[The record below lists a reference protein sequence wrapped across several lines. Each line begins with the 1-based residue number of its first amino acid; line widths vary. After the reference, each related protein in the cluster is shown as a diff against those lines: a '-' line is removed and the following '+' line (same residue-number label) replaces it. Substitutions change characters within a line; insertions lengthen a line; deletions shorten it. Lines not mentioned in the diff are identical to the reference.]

1 MSDYTIDQVISQQ
14 IEENATRHRVAYFY
28 FQGIYGRKRFQD
40 VKAVN
45 LEIINKWGEKG
56 LNEIKK
62 QAVSGEF
69 EGVHIRD

>member
-1 MSDYTIDQVISQQ
+1 MSDYTIDEVIFQQ
-14 IEENATRHRVAYFY
+14 LEEHATQYHVSYFY

-45 LEIINKWGEKG
+45 LAIIDKWGVKA

-62 QAVSGEF
+62 RAVGDEF
-69 EGVHIRD
+69 EGIHLRD